1 MKILV
6 LNAGSSSVKC
16 WYADVAAPLPPEA
29 PKPLWSAQLNPN
41 SGAWI
46 DALLAVL
53 EPLWSIQPP
62 QGIDI
67 VGHRVVHGGS
77 QYRQTTWITPEVRE
91 AIAGQEE
98 FAPAHNR
105 FELEA
110 IRRIGALLG
119 PRARQAAVF
128 DTGFHSTLEPHAY
141 VYPGPYE
148 WLDRGVRRFG
158 FHGISFQYAARR
170 ASQLLGRENARLLMC
185 HLGNG
190 ASLAAVRGMKC
201 LDTTMGFTPLEGL
214 MMGSRSGSVDPGILI
229 YLLRRAGAIE
239 SRSAA
244 GDLDRILNQES
255 GLKGVSGL
263 SGDMREIQA
272 AAAGGHPRAKL
283 AIDIYIH
290 RLCREAGGMIAVLGG
305 LDAIVFTGG
314 VGENSPAIREALCGQ
329 LAFLGIDL
337 DPDKNAHPYL
347 DQDVGSHG
355 SSVRVLVVHAEEE
368 WEIARECFLLAS

>member
-1 MKILV
+1 
-6 LNAGSSSVKC
+6 VKC
-16 WYADVAAPLPPEA
+16 WYADLAAPLPAEA
-29 PKPLWSAQLNPN
+29 PKPLWSAQLNLG
-41 SGAWI
+41 SGEWMEAV
-46 DALLAVL
+46 LAAL

-62 QGIDI
+62 QEIDI

-77 QYRQTTWITPEVRE
+77 QYRQATWVTPQVCE

-110 IRRIGALLG
+110 IRRMGELLG
-119 PRARQAAVF
+119 PRVRQVAVF
-128 DTGFHSTLEPHAY
+128 DTGFHSTLEPPAY

-148 WLDRGVRRFG
+148 WLNRGVRRFG

-170 ASQLLGRENARLLMC
+170 ASQLLDRENARLLMC

-229 YLLRRAGAIE
+229 YLLRRG
-239 SRSAA
+239 SSA

-255 GLKGVSGL
+255 GLNGVSGL

-272 AAAGGHPRAKL
+272 AAAGGDPRAKL
-283 AIDIYIH
+283 AFEIYIH

-314 VGENSPAIREALCGQ
+314 VGENSPTVREALCSQ
-329 LAFLGIDL
+329 LAFLGVDL
-337 DPDKNAHPYL
+337 DPDKNAHPHP
-347 DQDVGSHG
+347 DQDVASDGSA
-355 SSVRVLVVHAEEE
+355 VRVLVVHAEEE
-368 WEIARECFLLAS
+368 WEIARECFALAS